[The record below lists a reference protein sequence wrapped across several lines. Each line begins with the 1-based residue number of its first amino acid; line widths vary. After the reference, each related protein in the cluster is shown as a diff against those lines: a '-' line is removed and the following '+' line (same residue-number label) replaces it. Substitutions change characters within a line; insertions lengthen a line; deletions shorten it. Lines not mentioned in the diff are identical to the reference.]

1 MSNQEKLTYISNSN
15 IIDNRNATTYGN
27 IALLRN
33 AKNYYNQDKLYATS
47 GSAGIDFMYIDA
59 EPIIIKPN
67 EHCLVPLGFKIALPN
82 NYFLAITPRSGLALK
97 HRISIINSP
106 GIVDSDYRDEV
117 KAIIENRGKNDFII
131 NAGDRICQGL
141 ILFAPKPK
149 IEFITEEEFNKNTT
163 ERTGGFGST
172 GINMKNNS

>member
-1 MSNQEKLTYISNSN
+1 MLFRS
-15 IIDNRNATTYGN
+15 
-27 IALLRN
+27 
-33 AKNYYNQDKLYATS
+33 
-47 GSAGIDFMYIDA
+47 
-59 EPIIIKPN
+59 
-67 EHCLVPLGFKIALPN
+67 
-82 NYFLAITPRSGLALK
+82 FLAITPRSGLALK
-97 HRISIINSP
+97 HRISIPNSP

-117 KAIIENRGKNDFII
+117 KVIIENRGENDFII

-172 GINMKNNS
+172 GINKMTNLFELIKNNDLEGVIKAIENGADVNLKDEWGRTALDIAEKQGNQEMIDLLKKAIDK